1 MGRRGRYPARIP
13 ENFMAG
19 DTPPEDGPGGT
30 PGYRSRGIT
39 TEIASAEIKA
49 SEVYGD
55 ARTPVLSV
63 VAGAQVGMTILLN
76 GTTLTVG
83 RDAGCDIPLVGSGIS
98 RNHCRIERRPG
109 TTFIVTDLNST
120 NGIFINGCKRKVH
133 ELVDGDLIKLGPY
146 TVLKYGVENTAD
158 VRTRIRQYEQ
168 SIHDDLTGLYN
179 RRYFDSRFRHELA
192 YAKRHGDPLSVIL
205 FDLDRFKDINDDY
218 GHAAGDFVI
227 RRLAERLSGHLR
239 SEDILAR
246 YGGEEFAIILRG
258 HNEEQS
264 YMTAERVRTFVEA
277 LAFPLGEGQRSLT
290 ISLGTSTLR
299 PDGPST
305 ADDIVAEADENL
317 YKAKTQGR
325 NRTVST
331 LKS

>member
-1 MGRRGRYPARIP
+1 
-13 ENFMAG
+13 MAG
-19 DTPPEDGPGGT
+19 EPPPGNGPGSAT
-30 PGYRSRGIT
+30 RDRSRGVT

-63 VAGAQVGMTILLN
+63 VAGAQVGMTVLLN
-76 GTTLTVG
+76 GSILTVG

-109 TTFIVTDLNST
+109 TAFIVTDLNST
-120 NGIFINGCKRKVH
+120 NGVFINGCKRKVH
-133 ELVDGDLIKLGPY
+133 ELVDGDLMKLGPY
-146 TVLKYGVENTAD
+146 TVLKYGIENTAD
-158 VRTRIRQYEQ
+158 VRARIRQYEQ
-168 SIHDDLTGLYN
+168 SIRDELTGLYN
-179 RRYFDSRFRHELA
+179 RRYFDSRFRHEIA

-205 FDLDRFKDINDDY
+205 FDLDRFKDINDEF
-218 GHAAGDFVI
+218 GHGAGDFVI

-239 SEDILAR
+239 FEDILAR

-258 HNEEQS
+258 HNEQQALL
-264 YMTAERVRTFVEA
+264 TAERVRTFVEA

-299 PDGPST
+299 PEGPST

-317 YKAKTQGR
+317 YKAKTGGR
-325 NRTVST
+325 NRTVGT
-331 LKS
+331 RKS

>member
-1 MGRRGRYPARIP
+1 
-13 ENFMAG
+13 MAG
-19 DTPPEDGPGGT
+19 ETPPENGPGGNSRD
-30 PGYRSRGIT
+30 RSRGVT
-39 TEIASAEIKA
+39 TEIASAAIKT
-49 SEVYGD
+49 SDVYSD

-63 VAGAQVGMTILLN
+63 VAGAQVGMTRLLN

-83 RDAGCDIPLVGSGIS
+83 RDAASDLPLVGSGIS
-98 RNHCRIERRPG
+98 RNHCRIERRTR
-109 TTFIVTDLNST
+109 TTFVVIDLNST

-133 ELVDGDLIKLGPY
+133 DLVDGDLIKLGPY
-146 TVLKYGVENTAD
+146 TVLKYSIENTAD
-158 VRTRIRQYEQ
+158 VHARIRQYEQ
-168 SIHDDLTGLYN
+168 SIRDDLTDLYN

-205 FDLDRFKDINDDY
+205 FDLDRFKDVNDEF

-258 HNEEQS
+258 DNEQQAFL
-264 YMTAERVRTFVEA
+264 TAERVRAFVEA

-299 PDGPST
+299 PQGPST

-317 YKAKTQGR
+317 YKAKKAGR
-325 NRTVST
+325 NRVVGTW
-331 LKS
+331 KS

>member
-1 MGRRGRYPARIP
+1 
-13 ENFMAG
+13 MAE
-19 DTPPEDGPGGT
+19 DNPPGDGPGG
-30 PGYRSRGIT
+30 PQQHRSKGVT
-39 TEIASAEIKA
+39 TEIGSAEIKA

-63 VAGAQVGMTILLN
+63 VAGAQVGMTVMLN
-76 GTTLTVG
+76 GSTLTVG
-83 RDAGCDIPLVGSGIS
+83 RDAGCDISLVGSGIS
-98 RNHCRIERRPG
+98 RNHCRIEHRPG
-109 TTFIVTDLNST
+109 TTFILTDLNST
-120 NGIFINGCKRKVH
+120 NGVFINGCKRKVH

-146 TVLKYGVENTAD
+146 TVLKYGIENTAD

-168 SIHDDLTGLYN
+168 AIHDDLTGLYN

-192 YAKRHGDPLSVIL
+192 YAKRHVEPLSVIL
-205 FDLDRFKDINDDY
+205 FDVDRFKDINDDF
-218 GHAAGDFVI
+218 GHAAGDLVI

-258 HNEEQS
+258 HTERQA
-264 YMTAERVRTFVEA
+264 YLTAERIRTFVET
-277 LAFPLGEGQRSLT
+277 LAFPVGEGQRSLT

-299 PDGPST
+299 PEGRST
-305 ADDIVAEADENL
+305 ADEIVAEADENL
-317 YKAKTQGR
+317 YKAKAGGR

-331 LKS
+331 RKS

>member
-1 MGRRGRYPARIP
+1 MVEEHPPANGRGATTR
-13 ENFMAG
+13 
-19 DTPPEDGPGGT
+19 
-30 PGYRSRGIT
+30 YRSRGAT
-39 TEIASAEIKA
+39 TEIASAEIRA

-63 VAGAQVGMTILLN
+63 VAGAQVGMTILLD
-76 GTTLTVG
+76 GFKLSVG

-109 TTFIVTDLNST
+109 AAHVITDLNST
-120 NGIFINGCKRKVH
+120 NGVYINGCKRKVH

-146 TVLKYGVENTAD
+146 TVLKYGIENSAD
-158 VRTRIRQYEQ
+158 VRTRMRQYEQ

-192 YAKRHGDPLSVIL
+192 YSKRHSDPLSVVL
-205 FDLDRFKDINDDY
+205 FDLDRFKDVNDEF

-258 HNEEQS
+258 HSEEQA
-264 YMTAERVRTFVEA
+264 YLTAERVRIFVEA

-290 ISLGTSTLR
+290 ISVGTSTLR
-299 PDGPST
+299 PEGPST
-305 ADDIVAEADENL
+305 AEEIVAEADENL
-317 YKAKTQGR
+317 YKAKSLGR
-325 NRTVST
+325 NCTVGT
-331 LKS
+331 FND

>member
-1 MGRRGRYPARIP
+1 
-13 ENFMAG
+13 MAEE
-19 DTPPEDGPGGT
+19 TPPGNGHAGAT
-30 PGYRSRGIT
+30 PNRSRGVT

-63 VAGAQVGMTILLN
+63 VAGAQVGMTLLLN
-76 GTTLTVG
+76 GSTLTVG
-83 RDAGCDIPLVGSGIS
+83 RDAACDISLVGSGIS

-109 TTFIVTDLNST
+109 DAFIVTDLKST
-120 NGIFINGCKRKVH
+120 NGVFINGCKRKVH

-146 TVLKYGVENTAD
+146 TVLKYGIENTSD

-205 FDLDRFKDINDDY
+205 FDLDRFKDINDEF
-218 GHAAGDFVI
+218 GHGAGDFVI
-227 RRLAERLSGHLR
+227 RRLAERLYGHLR

-258 HNEEQS
+258 HNEQQAF
-264 YMTAERVRTFVEA
+264 MTAERVRVFVEA

-290 ISLGTSTLR
+290 ISLGASTLR
-299 PDGPST
+299 QEGTDT
-305 ADDIVAEADENL
+305 ADEIVAEADENL
-317 YKAKTQGR
+317 YKAKAQGR
-325 NRTVST
+325 NCTVSS
-331 LKS
+331 LKE

>member
-1 MGRRGRYPARIP
+1 
-13 ENFMAG
+13 MAG
-19 DTPPEDGPGGT
+19 DTPPGDGPAST
-30 PGYRSRGIT
+30 TRYRSRGIT

-63 VAGAQVGMTILLN
+63 VAGAQVGMTMLLN
-76 GTTLTVG
+76 GSTLTVG
-83 RDAGCDIPLVGSGIS
+83 RDVGCDISLVGSGIS

-109 TTFIVTDLNST
+109 ATFIVTDLSST

-146 TVLKYGVENTAD
+146 TVLKYGIENTAD

-192 YAKRHGDPLSVIL
+192 YAKRHGDPLSVVL

-227 RRLAERLSGHLR
+227 RRLSERLSGHLR

-258 HNEEQS
+258 QGEEQAF
-264 YMTAERVRTFVEA
+264 MTAERVRIFVEG

-305 ADDIVAEADENL
+305 ADEIVAEADENL
-317 YKAKTQGR
+317 YKAKTEGR
-325 NRTVST
+325 NRTVGSF
-331 LKS
+331 KS

>member
-1 MGRRGRYPARIP
+1 
-13 ENFMAG
+13 MAEEH
-19 DTPPEDGPGGT
+19 PPGPGDGGT
-30 PGYRSRGIT
+30 TRFRSRGIT

-55 ARTPVLSV
+55 SRTPVLSV

-83 RDAGCDIPLVGSGIS
+83 RDAGADIPLVGSGIS

-109 TTFIVTDLNST
+109 DNFIVTDLNST
-120 NGIFINGCKRKVH
+120 NGIYINGCKRKVH

-146 TVLKYGVENTAD
+146 TVLKYAVENTAD
-158 VRTRIRQYEQ
+158 VRTRIRQYAQ

-192 YAKRHGDPLSVIL
+192 YAKRHGEPLSVVL
-205 FDLDRFKDINDDY
+205 FDLDRFKEINDDF
-218 GHAAGDFVI
+218 GHASGDFVI

-246 YGGEEFAIILRG
+246 YGGEEFAVILRG
-258 HNEEQS
+258 HDEEQA
-264 YMTAERVRTFVEA
+264 YMTAERIRTYVEA

-299 PDGPST
+299 PEGPST
-305 ADDIVAEADENL
+305 ADEVIAEADENL
-317 YKAKTQGR
+317 YKAKAKGR
-325 NRTVST
+325 NCTVSCS
-331 LKS
+331 KG